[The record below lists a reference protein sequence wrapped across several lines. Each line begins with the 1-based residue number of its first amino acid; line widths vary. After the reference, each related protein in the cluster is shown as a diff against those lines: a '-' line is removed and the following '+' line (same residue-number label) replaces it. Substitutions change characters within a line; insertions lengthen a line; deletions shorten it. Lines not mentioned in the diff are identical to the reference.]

1 MTCIVGLV
9 DRGSVYI
16 GGDSA
21 GVAGLHLS
29 LNAAPK
35 VFQNGPFL
43 MGYTSSFRMGQ
54 LLQYAF
60 DPPVRTVS
68 QDVYAYMV
76 TTFVDSVREC
86 LKGGGYARKNNE
98 EEEGGTFLVGYE
110 GRLFTI
116 EDDYQVHETVGGY
129 HAVGCGA
136 PYALGSMHVTG
147 YMTPEHRI
155 RMALETSA
163 HFSAGVRA
171 PFTVLKVGA
180 T

>member
-9 DRGSVYI
+9 DRGGVYI

-21 GVAGLHLS
+21 GVAGLDITLM
-29 LNAAPK
+29 AQPK
-35 VFQNGPFL
+35 VFHNGPFL
-43 MGYTSSFRMGQ
+43 IGYTSSFRMGQ
-54 LLQYAF
+54 LLQFAL

-76 TTFVDSVREC
+76 TTFVDAVRDC

-98 EEEGGTFLVGYE
+98 EEAGGTFLVAYE

-129 HAVGCGA
+129 AAVGCGA
-136 PYALGSMHVTG
+136 DFALGSMHVTG
-147 YMTPEHRI
+147 YMNPEGRI

-171 PFTVLKVGA
+171 PFTVLKVA

>member
-9 DRGSVYI
+9 EKDAVYI

-21 GVAGLHLS
+21 GVGGLDITVRAQS
-29 LNAAPK
+29 K

-68 QDVYAYMV
+68 QDVYGYMV
-76 TTFVDSVREC
+76 TTFADAVREC
-86 LKGGGYARKNNE
+86 LKGGGYARKDNDVE
-98 EEEGGTFLVGYE
+98 AGGTFLVAYE

-116 EDDYQVHETVGGY
+116 EDDYQVYETADGFN
-129 HAVGCGA
+129 AVGCGA
-136 PYALGSMHVTG
+136 DYALGSMHVTG
-147 YMTPEHRI
+147 YMNPEGRI

-163 HFSAGVRA
+163 HFSAGVRG
-171 PFTVLKVGA
+171 PFTVLKVA
-180 T
+180 A